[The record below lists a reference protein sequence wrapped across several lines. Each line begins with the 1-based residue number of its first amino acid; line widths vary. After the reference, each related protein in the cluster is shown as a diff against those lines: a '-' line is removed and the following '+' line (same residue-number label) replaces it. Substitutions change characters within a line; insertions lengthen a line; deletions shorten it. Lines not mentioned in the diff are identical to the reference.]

1 MRSRNVV
8 RQEKVLIVD
17 SDDDPTFSAEDTDQD
32 SSDDRKPDIRK
43 LNDKRKRDSSESDPD
58 DPAEIEIKKK
68 KKLSKTKSKYNRN
81 TDSESDP
88 DDPPSVMENDS
99 PKKEEP
105 ETKDTTLIKKTI
117 QPYTEEEMRK
127 KFKYKRHKC
136 VLDYLPTK
144 TNKPIG
150 KCRRGRPA
158 ELKVDE
164 VKLHY
169 VVHYK
174 EHGLWDHIVPE
185 EGDNEGKID
194 SYECKVCLKKFKN
207 SLEKKIYQ
215 GRGSSIC
222 HVATEHGRLL
232 KALINEGGMA
242 EEIEFLAKH
251 DKSFNE
257 AYNEYFENKEALF
270 GASDEEIISIKPSLV
285 WKIYAKGEKNDEQ
298 SQNDSTSSKT
308 PSTPLKKENNEK
320 ENCNTNQRVQSHLPA
335 SGKGISNGQ
344 TLECPFK
351 KELNCQFKPTPN
363 QHSFRMHFFQHYP
376 VEEYWEER
384 LKSLEQGEK
393 CYYCDLC
400 SQRKR
405 IKGDTPSGIKKSMVC
420 HLAVQHYEL
429 RPIMEKDSRLT
440 KEFVMAVYYDVD
452 QEKPKETD
460 NKPTIKT
467 VKKESNDKTTPK
479 AVTTAATCDSNK
491 GSSPNNTGIKKT
503 VGKYKPGP
511 KSKTRPKEVEKKKK
525 QRSVKQK
532 SDDSE
537 EDDDVPDLSSD
548 LSSDESGKKSTG
560 RKSPDPKMPRQ
571 NENYIRKRR
580 PLNLTLEDLEA
591 DEAEDENW
599 KGSRSDIKANDGDGN
614 GSEKKSRVMPK
625 RRAAEEKATFS
636 DESE

>member
-1 MRSRNVV
+1 MRSKNVV
-8 RQEKVLIVD
+8 RQAKEINHE
-17 SDDDPTFSAEDTDQD
+17 SDDDPAFSAEDTDQE
-32 SSDDRKPDIRK
+32 SSDDQKPDIK
-43 LNDKRKRDSSESDPD
+43 KVNDKRKRDSSDSDPD
-58 DPAEIEIKKK
+58 DPPEKEVKKK

-88 DDPPSVMENDS
+88 DDPPEKEDSS
-99 PKKEEP
+99 PKKDESKEK
-105 ETKDTTLIKKTI
+105 TVLIKKSIT
-117 QPYTEEEMRK
+117 PYTDEEMRE

-185 EGDNEGKID
+185 EGENEGKID

-232 KALINEGGMA
+232 RALINEGGLA
-242 EEIEFLAKH
+242 EEIEFLAQH
-251 DKSFNE
+251 DKSFND
-257 AYNEYFENKEALF
+257 AYNEYFENKEALY

-285 WKIYAKGEKNDEQ
+285 WKIYAKNDKNDGAK
-298 SQNDSTSSKT
+298 SQNDSTHMRNT
-308 PSTPLKKENNEK
+308 GKENYNS
-320 ENCNTNQRVQSHLPA
+320 NQRVQSHQSPA
-335 SGKGISNGQ
+335 PSNE
-344 TLECPFK
+344 TLICPFK
-351 KELNCQFKPTPN
+351 EELKCQFKPTTN
-363 QHSFRMHFFQHYP
+363 CHSFRMHFFQHYP
-376 VEEYWEER
+376 VDEYWLER
-384 LKSLEQGEK
+384 LKNLEQGEK

-400 SQRKR
+400 TQRKR
-405 IKGDTPSGIKKSMVC
+405 IKGDTPQGIKKSMVC
-420 HLAVQHYEL
+420 HLAIQHQEL
-429 RPIMEKDSRLT
+429 RPIMDADSRLT
-440 KEFVMAVYYDVD
+440 PDFVNNVYYDVD
-452 QEKPKETD
+452 QEKQKEEAAKTA
-460 NKPTIKT
+460 TKT
-467 VKKESNDKTTPK
+467 VTTTANTAKKESDDKTTAKTAKSTSTEIKK
-479 AVTTAATCDSNK
+479 A
-491 GSSPNNTGIKKT
+491 SSPNNSAKTGIKKT

-525 QRSVKQK
+525 QRKQK
-532 SDDSE
+532 SDDSEEE

-548 LSSDESGKKSTG
+548 LSSDESAKKSKG

-571 NENYIRKRR
+571 NENYVRKRK

-599 KGSRSDIKANDGDGN
+599 EGSRSNAKANKFRKN
-614 GSEKKSRVMPK
+614 GIKPRETPK
-625 RRAAEEKATFS
+625 RRAAEKKATFS